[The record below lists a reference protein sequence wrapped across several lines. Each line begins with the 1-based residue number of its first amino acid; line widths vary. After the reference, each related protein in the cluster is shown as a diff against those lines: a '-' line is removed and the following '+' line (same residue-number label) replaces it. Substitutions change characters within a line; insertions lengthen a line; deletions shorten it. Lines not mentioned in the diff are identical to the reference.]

1 MTSIE
6 VHVVAHP
13 IRQEQAEKLAKEVE
27 ATETWID
34 TSGLGEWDNH
44 LRAWTQLSYSGATH
58 AVVLQDDAIPVEGFR
73 EHAQRAATDRPNSMI
88 SLYIGTHRPR
98 ASEVVT
104 AIVEADRQGA
114 SWLSADTL
122 MWGVGVIVPVA
133 RIPEMLEAVEGCTY
147 PYDQRLGTWPKDLG
161 EEVYYTWPSLVD
173 HMDQKSTV
181 WRSNRLQQ
189 GTRVAHRTGIPDWSD
204 IVVEIKKET
213 LIPMVEST
221 RDRRK

>member
-27 ATETWID
+27 ATETWVD

-122 MWGVGVIVPVA
+122 MWGVGVIVPVT

-189 GTRVAHRTGIPDWSD
+189 GTRVAHRTGIPNWSD